1 MKIKKSI
8 SNLTFASNGKK
19 KVFCK
24 ILEDFSS
31 IIKIIYD
38 FILKYVT
45 YTGNVKYSF
54 ISIHII

>member
-1 MKIKKSI
+1 ME
-8 SNLTFASNGKK
+8 KK

-45 YTGNVKYSF
+45 YNVKYSF
-54 ISIHII
+54 KSIHII